1 VRDGNHRSM
10 QAEASRLDRE
20 LEELLQ
26 ELRVLLTGITVVF
39 AFLLAV
45 PFSNRFVSLTDAERA
60 VYFVAFFATA
70 VSIVLLSVPG
80 VWHRIRFRDHDKE
93 MLLRA
98 SNQFTIAGTLAMS
111 VAIVAVVLLVSEFLY
126 GWGIGIAA
134 AAVIGGLILTLWYM
148 IPVARHARDT

>member
-1 VRDGNHRSM
+1 MRDGNHRSM
-10 QAEASRLDRE
+10 QAEGSRLDRE

>member
-1 VRDGNHRSM
+1 MHDGNHRSM
-10 QAEASRLDRE
+10 QAEGSRLDRE

-45 PFSNRFVSLTDAERA
+45 PFSNRFASLTDAERA

-134 AAVIGGLILTLWYM
+134 AAVIGGLILALWYM
-148 IPVARHARDT
+148 IPVARRAQDT